1 MLLRCV
7 LRTYKILHY
16 TGTSGGDTDE
26 VDFAE
31 QPSAEQPST
40 EQPSAGQPSTGQP
53 STGQPSIRQPS
64 TAQPFKCKIVVDHM
78 LVCEEVLPDGE

>member
-7 LRTYKILHY
+7 LWTYKILHY
-16 TGTSGGDTDE
+16 TETSGGDTDE

-31 QPSAEQPST
+31 
-40 EQPSAGQPSTGQP
+40 
-53 STGQPSIRQPS
+53 QPSIRQPS

-78 LVCEEVLPDGE
+78 LLVCEEVLPDGE